1 MPTRECIATRCGRE
15 GKLNMVLF
23 IIYFPCSIIYLN
35 SPYSPYKKNIYNIKK
50 IINTVA
56 PALWKIHAL

>member
-1 MPTRECIATRCGRE
+1 MPTRECIATSCGRE

-35 SPYSPYKKNIYNIKK
+35 SPYSPYKKEYIYK
-50 IINTVA
+50 
-56 PALWKIHAL
+56 

>member
-23 IIYFPCSIIYLN
+23 IIHFPCSIIYLN
-35 SPYSPYKKNIYNIKK
+35 SPYSPYKKEYI
-50 IINTVA
+50 
-56 PALWKIHAL
+56 